1 MKVLK
6 RFAGFCLLL
15 LLVTTAKAQDG
26 FYLKNGDRVVFYG
39 DSITDQR
46 LYTTFVETYVITRF
60 PKLDVSFVHSGW
72 GGDRVTGGGGG
83 PIDLRLQRD
92 VLAYKPN
99 VVTVMLGMNDGRYRA
114 FDQKIFETYSD
125 GYQHLVQKLKSDLP
139 GLRMTLIE
147 PSPYDDVTRA
157 ATFEGGYNAVLVRYS
172 QFVKELAAKEK
183 FDVADL
189 NTAVVAALKKAN
201 ATDANTAQKIIPDR
215 IHPGAGGHLLMAA
228 ELLKAWK
235 APAVVAV
242 VEIDAAKG
250 SATRTENT
258 KVAELKT
265 EGGLAWTQTDNSLP
279 LPIDLGDAT
288 TALAVKSSD
297 VMDSLNRQGLKVTGL
312 SAARYQ
318 LRIDGEAVGEF
329 TKEQLNEGVNL
340 SWFPTPMSKQASAV
354 HALTL
359 KHNNLHFAAWRQVQV
374 PYQDSKSPNVGKAI
388 EAMNA
393 LEQEVIAQQR
403 AAAQIKAHRYELT
416 PLN

>member
-6 RFAGFCLLL
+6 RFAGFGLLF
-15 LLVTTAKAQDG
+15 LVVLTAKAQDG

-46 LYTTFVETYVITRF
+46 LYTTFIETYVITRF

-83 PIDLRLQRD
+83 PVDLRLQRD
-92 VLAYKPN
+92 VVAYKPN

-157 ATFEGGYNAVLVRYS
+157 PTFDGGYNAVLVRYS
-172 QFVKELAAKEK
+172 QFVKELAAKEQLS
-183 FDVADL
+183 VADL

-201 ATDANTAQKIIPDR
+201 TTDATLAQRIIPDR

-235 APAVVAV
+235 APAVVST

-258 KVAELKT
+258 KVAALKT

-279 LPIDLGDAT
+279 LPIDLGDAI

-297 VMDSLNRQGLKVTGL
+297 VMDSLNRQTLKVTGL
-312 SAARYQ
+312 TGAKYQ
-318 LRIDGEAVGEF
+318 LKIDDEAVGEF

-340 SWFPTPMSKQASAV
+340 SWLPTPMSKQAAAV

-403 AAAQIKAHRYELT
+403 AAAQIKPHRYELI
-416 PLN
+416 PLT